1 MLRAVRT
8 PASRLL
14 LVWIPLFLACERGTE
29 APAPADTP
37 ASAAAATSSV
47 PDSEPAAELAAAR
60 GANERP
66 LPAFGGTTFEGKS
79 VSVSDFLGRRLLI
92 FFFRPG
98 EEAARPAAQA
108 MATIA
113 TLQGKHNFAILGVAS
128 GASTPDARA
137 FVDAQGLDFTV
148 LNDAGE
154 SIARRFGV
162 KVAAAML
169 FADAEGYLT
178 GAMGAVVE
186 RVDDPATTIEDQ
198 VREQLR
204 LPASEPALL
213 EPGLGEYPPAPDFTA
228 GTLDGETVKL
238 SDLRGRPVVLVFFLY
253 TCPHCHHALQFL
265 RSHLATIPE
274 AERPALLG
282 VSLSGSPS
290 TVRDELKSK
299 ALDFFPVAIDPD
311 GSLAKRYGVTGGVP
325 DILLLDAEGRIR
337 ARTQGWRDA
346 MDPPLMKMRLA
357 VIAGAKPPLLLHA
370 TGYSGNEVC
379 GVCHESQAETW
390 RFTKHATAFDT
401 LVRHSAERNAECVSC
416 HVVGFD
422 QSGGY
427 SFKEPQPWL
436 EGVGCE
442 TCHGR
447 GGGHLSPEPMTPAAS
462 VNYEPVCAT
471 CHDAKHSLGFEYA
484 TFGPRVSHAA
494 NAHLLE
500 LPVAE
505 KRARL
510 AELGSTRKPLF
521 RDAAYV
527 GNDACQSCHPAEF
540 ATWEASLHGRAMD
553 SVARE
558 GKTRDAACQA
568 CHTTA
573 FGKPGGFPSGADPLA
588 HADLARVGCEDCHGP
603 GGDHVGENDRRDGT
617 ILSLTDKCDSC
628 VILQICGGCHDEA
641 NDPGFEFRVEEKI
654 EAQRHGTIEPSST
667 RAPQTRLEALPEQIG
682 AAQRTLTAGG
692 R

>member
-1 MLRAVRT
+1 
-8 PASRLL
+8 
-14 LVWIPLFLACERGTE
+14 
-29 APAPADTP
+29 
-37 ASAAAATSSV
+37 
-47 PDSEPAAELAAAR
+47 
-60 GANERP
+60 
-66 LPAFGGTTFEGKS
+66 
-79 VSVSDFLGRRLLI
+79 
-92 FFFRPG
+92 
-98 EEAARPAAQA
+98 
-108 MATIA
+108 
-113 TLQGKHNFAILGVAS
+113 
-128 GASTPDARA
+128 
-137 FVDAQGLDFTV
+137 
-148 LNDAGE
+148 
-154 SIARRFGV
+154 
-162 KVAAAML
+162 
-169 FADAEGYLT
+169 
-178 GAMGAVVE
+178 
-186 RVDDPATTIEDQ
+186 
-198 VREQLR
+198 
-204 LPASEPALL
+204 
-213 EPGLGEYPPAPDFTA
+213 
-228 GTLDGETVKL
+228 
-238 SDLRGRPVVLVFFLY
+238 
-253 TCPHCHHALQFL
+253 
-265 RSHLATIPE
+265 
-274 AERPALLG
+274 
-282 VSLSGSPS
+282 
-290 TVRDELKSK
+290 
-299 ALDFFPVAIDPD
+299 
-311 GSLAKRYGVTGGVP
+311 
-325 DILLLDAEGRIR
+325 
-337 ARTQGWRDA
+337 

-357 VIAGAKPPLLLHA
+357 RIAGATPPLLLHA

-390 RFTKHATAFDT
+390 RFTKHAAAFDT

-484 TFGPRVSHAA
+484 SFGPRVSHAA

-527 GNDACQSCHPAEF
+527 GSDACQSCHPAEF

-553 SVARE
+553 SVARD

-568 CHTTA
+568 CHATA

-588 HADLARVGCEDCHGP
+588 HPDLARVGCEDCHGP

-667 RAPQTRLEALPEQIG
+667 RPPPAPPEVLPEQIG
-682 AAQRTLTAGG
+682 AAQRTPAAGG

>member
-8 PASRLL
+8 PASWLL
-14 LVWIPLFLACERGTE
+14 LIWLPLFLACERSAE
-29 APAPADTP
+29 APAPSPAD
-37 ASAAAATSSV
+37 ASAPAATATS
-47 PDSEPAAELAAAR
+47 PATDPEPAAKPVAAR

-79 VSVSDFLGRRLLI
+79 VTVSDFLGRRLLI
-92 FFFRPG
+92 FFFRPD

-113 TLQGKHNFAILGVAS
+113 RLQGKHNFAILGVAS
-128 GASTPDARA
+128 GAPTPDARA
-137 FVDAQGLDFTV
+137 FVAAEGLDFTV

-178 GAMGAVVE
+178 GAMGAMAE
-186 RVDDPATTIEDQ
+186 RVDDPAATIEGQ
-198 VREQLR
+198 VREQMR
-204 LPASEPALL
+204 LPAAAPPLL
-213 EPGLGEYPPAPDFTA
+213 EPGLGEYPLAPDFTA
-228 GTLDGETVKL
+228 GTLEGETVKL
-238 SDLRGRPVVLVFFLY
+238 SDLRGRPVVLAFFLY

-282 VSLSGSPS
+282 VSVSGSPS
-290 TVRDELKSK
+290 AVRDELKSK

-311 GSLAKRYGVTGGVP
+311 GSLAKRYAVAGGVP
-325 DILLLDAEGRIR
+325 DILLLDTEGRIR

-357 VIAGAKPPLLLHA
+357 RIAGAKPPMLLHA

-401 LVRHSAERNAECVSC
+401 LVRHSAERDGECVSC

-422 QSGGY
+422 QKGGY
-427 SFKEPQPWL
+427 SI
-436 EGVGCE
+436 
-442 TCHGR
+442 
-447 GGGHLSPEPMTPAAS
+447 
-462 VNYEPVCAT
+462 
-471 CHDAKHSLGFEYA
+471 DYA
-484 TFGPRVSHAA
+484 TFAPRVSHAA
-494 NAHLLE
+494 NAHLLA
-500 LPVAE
+500 LSPAE

-510 AELGSTRKPLF
+510 AEVGSTRKPLF

-527 GNDACQSCHPAEF
+527 GSNACQGCHPSEF
-540 ATWEASLHGRAMD
+540 ATWEASPHGRAMD
-553 SVARE
+553 SLAGKGKAR
-558 GKTRDAACQA
+558 DSDCQV

-573 FGKPGGFPSGADPLA
+573 HGKPGGFPSGADPVA
-588 HADLARVGCEDCHGP
+588 HADLARVGCETCHGP
-603 GGDHVGENDRRDGT
+603 GGDHVGEDARRDGT

-628 VILQICGGCHDEA
+628 VILQICGGCHDDA
-641 NDPGFEFRVEEKI
+641 NDPGFEFHVEAKI
-654 EAQRHGTIEPSST
+654 EAQRHGTIEPSAT
-667 RAPQTRLEALPEQIG
+667 KTPQARLEALPEQIG
-682 AAQRTLTAGG
+682 AVEHALAAGG